1 MAKNTSVVEKIGE
14 KPKPTVT
21 KGRKPKYKNREEFFQ
36 KILTTISE
44 HSDIVFFN
52 DIATYVGCSA
62 RTIHTYFPAETDEWY
77 RIHEAI
83 EENRVSMKAT
93 IRKKLLEMNN
103 PTAMIV
109 LYKLI
114 GDEQEKAALNNQN
127 KPKEKENQDVNIE
140 LKFS

>member
-1 MAKNTSVVEKIGE
+1 MAKNIPIVSKTGE

-21 KGRKPKYKNREEFFQ
+21 QGRKNKYKNREEFFQ
-36 KILTTISE
+36 KILTAIDE

-52 DIATYVGCSA
+52 DIAPFVGCST
-62 RTIHTYFPAETDEWY
+62 RTIHNYFPAETDEWY

-83 EENRVSMKAT
+83 EENRISMKAK
-93 IRKKLLEMNN
+93 IRRKLLTMNN
-103 PTAMIV
+103 PTAMVV

-127 KPKEKENQDVNIE
+127 KPKEQVNQDLNIE